1 MSTMDIW
8 ADKNTFAASAAADVT
23 SFEYALTRTQGF
35 LKAEKDR
42 LQLLLDL
49 TSQIASNLEL
59 GHLLHAA
66 SAIIRRIV
74 QCDAVAVHLP
84 DKESS
89 ALRLFA
95 FDSHGRTSMDEG
107 DDDGHQKDGGE
118 EIYEVFR
125 SRKPIFSRNSTG
137 CVLPL
142 VSRDRVW
149 GVLVL
154 DGAKEQVFLQQEID
168 LVKQIANQVAIAIE
182 NALAYA
188 EIKDL

>member
-1 MSTMDIW
+1 MSTMEIL

-23 SFEYALTRTQGF
+23 SFEYALTRTQGV

-42 LQLLLDL
+42 LQLFLDL

-59 GHLLHAA
+59 RHLLGAA
-66 SAIIRRIV
+66 SAIVRRIV

-84 DKESS
+84 DKESGT
-89 ALRLFA
+89 LRLIA
-95 FDSHGRTSMDEG
+95 FDSHERLSMGEG
-107 DDDGHQKDGGE
+107 NDDRHEGNGD

-125 SRKPIFSRNSTG
+125 SRKPILSRETSG

-142 VSRDRVW
+142 ISRDRVW

-154 DGAKEQVFLQQEID
+154 DRRNDQAFPHQEID
-168 LVKQIANQVAIAIE
+168 FVQQIANQMAI
-182 NALAYA
+182 N
-188 EIKDL
+188 

>member
-8 ADKNTFAASAAADVT
+8 ADKNSFAASALADVA
-23 SFEYALTRTQGF
+23 SFEYALTRTQGV

-42 LQLLLDL
+42 FQLLLDL

-59 GHLLHAA
+59 RPLLRAA

-95 FDSHGRTSMDEG
+95 FDSDECTSMDEG
-107 DDDGHQKDGGE
+107 DDEGHHGNGGE
-118 EIYEVFR
+118 EIYEAFR
-125 SRKPIFSRNSTG
+125 SRKPIVSRERSG
-137 CVLPL
+137 CILPL
-142 VSRDRVW
+142 ISRDRVW

-154 DGAKEQVFLQQEID
+154 DRGKEQVFLQHEMD
-168 LVKQIANQVAIAIE
+168 FVRQIAN
-182 NALAYA
+182 
-188 EIKDL
+188 

>member
-1 MSTMDIW
+1 MCLDEGFMSTMDVW
-8 ADKNTFAASAAADVT
+8 ADKNTFAASTAADAT

-49 TSQIASNLEL
+49 TGQIASNLEL
-59 GHLLHAA
+59 GHLLRAA

-95 FDSHGRTSMDEG
+95 FDSHERTSMDEG
-107 DDDGHQKDGGE
+107 DDEGHQGSGGA

-125 SRKPIFSRNSTG
+125 SKKPIVSRASTR

-142 VSRDRVW
+142 ISRDRVL
-149 GVLVL
+149 GVLVT
-154 DGAKEQVFLQQEID
+154 DW
-168 LVKQIANQVAIAIE
+168 
-182 NALAYA
+182 
-188 EIKDL
+188 